1 MPSQEFLQKHHP
13 LPTLKSEDKKM
24 STNTEMTDYM
34 NIQGLLTDE
43 EKLVR
48 TTARQFVNDEVLPI
62 IEEHALNETFPSHL
76 VPKMGEMGFF
86 GPSLPEKYGCAG
98 LSNVAYGLLMYEL
111 ERGYQY

>member
-1 MPSQEFLQKHHP
+1 
-13 LPTLKSEDKKM
+13 
-24 STNTEMTDYM
+24 
-34 NIQGLLTDE
+34 
-43 EKLVR
+43 
-48 TTARQFVNDEVLPI
+48 VLPI

-111 ERGYQY
+111 ERGDQY